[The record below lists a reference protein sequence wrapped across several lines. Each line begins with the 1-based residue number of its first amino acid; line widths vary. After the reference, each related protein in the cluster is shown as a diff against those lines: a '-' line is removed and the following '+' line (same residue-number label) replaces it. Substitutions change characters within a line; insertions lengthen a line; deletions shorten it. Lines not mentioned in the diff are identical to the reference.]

1 MGYTRRSKK
10 QEEDSYS
17 ILRSA
22 QCAPVTMNR
31 PNRSSETCLGSKVRA
46 GVCMSLVASASVQ
59 KLSALAL
66 LSPPRRQHTMAS
78 SVEISLPLPV
88 LPTGWAGEKD
98 FKPVG
103 QLAAATDR
111 NIEPVGPHFLAY
123 ARRVRHLQTYNHT
136 ITDTQCRSDT
146 SAPSPRM
153 SASRPR
159 PTSSRSRTRTRM
171 TLTSQKTPSCCSAR
185 PRTGRYGQPLQ
196 LHCTSQSNSHSRK
209 ITMLSSA

>member
-46 GVCMSLVASASVQ
+46 GVCMSLVASAPVQ

-66 LSPPRRQHTMAS
+66 LSPPRRQHT
-78 SVEISLPLPV
+78 
-88 LPTGWAGEKD
+88 TGWAGEKD